1 MPAQA
6 NLTQP
11 KLGRATYNNTMM
23 FDIINMYYEDYRYS
37 LCNTCNGVLPKIVD
51 SLSGGQ
57 ASAKTFMKQIYSIS
71 VSVCEWSKNGL
82 VVVHW
87 DRPLAPDQCGE
98 NPDVCNRTL

>member
-51 SLSGGQ
+51 SLSGG
-57 ASAKTFMKQIYSIS
+57 
-71 VSVCEWSKNGL
+71 
-82 VVVHW
+82 
-87 DRPLAPDQCGE
+87 
-98 NPDVCNRTL
+98 